1 MGTVKTGKIKSVFKT
16 QKKAVSASP
25 TITPSHM
32 LRANALMFVIWG
44 GGGERHKRT
53 NSGSRGNSER
63 MFFQVLFGLMSKKTT
78 VYIYQFFDSPYL
90 AIYRKPESGYVQ
102 NPILDCVIGFLGF

>member
-1 MGTVKTGKIKSVFKT
+1 
-16 QKKAVSASP
+16 
-25 TITPSHM
+25 M

-78 VYIYQFFDSPYL
+78 VYIYQFFTIAHL
-90 AIYRKPESGYVQ
+90 ATLVELSDGGLCAGFNPRHAGYCFSV
-102 NPILDCVIGFLGF
+102 L

>member
-1 MGTVKTGKIKSVFKT
+1 MGTVKTGKIKSVLKS

-53 NSGSRGNSER
+53 NSGSRGNGSTVKLSSKR
-63 MFFQVLFGLMSKKTT
+63 PIVSVLVIYLLLFNMRFIFTAFITATT
-78 VYIYQFFDSPYL
+78 
-90 AIYRKPESGYVQ
+90 A
-102 NPILDCVIGFLGF
+102 FL

>member
-1 MGTVKTGKIKSVFKT
+1 MGTVKTGKIKSVLKS

-53 NSGSRGNSER
+53 NSGSRGKTNTKKR
-63 MFFQVLFGLMSKKTT
+63 KALLKYKLVVITRKRRKANQMFSLMS
-78 VYIYQFFDSPYL
+78 VFLFHL
-90 AIYRKPESGYVQ
+90 VF
-102 NPILDCVIGFLGF
+102 GFLP